1 MFTFY
6 VCANDVITELCSSFH
21 SFSCTDD
28 RNVTVDMPTPPTGQ
42 QDEHVSVPVV
52 IGKYFYLKLALF
64 PSFNTY
70 CTLYTG
76 VPAVAYFNH
85 HVQSAVTQNFH

>member
-1 MFTFY
+1 MMSSQNFVVRFTNK
-6 VCANDVITELCSSFH
+6 C

-28 RNVTVDMPTPPTGQ
+28 RNVTVDVPTPPTGEE
-42 QDEHVSVPVV
+42 DEHVSVPVV